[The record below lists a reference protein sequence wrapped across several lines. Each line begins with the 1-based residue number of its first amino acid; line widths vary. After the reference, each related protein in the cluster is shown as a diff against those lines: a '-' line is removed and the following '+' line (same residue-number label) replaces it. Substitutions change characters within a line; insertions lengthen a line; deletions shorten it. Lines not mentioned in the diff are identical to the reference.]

1 MLYTG
6 TEINIELK
14 MLSHTKINTA
24 SKNRANPKHKICKQ
38 NNAVGVCDQNRK
50 YGYIMRNAAFFS
62 HFCSVKK
69 CGGLVNI
76 PV

>member
-24 SKNRANPKHKICKQ
+24 SKNRAQPQTQ
-38 NNAVGVCDQNRK
+38 N
-50 YGYIMRNAAFFS
+50 
-62 HFCSVKK
+62 
-69 CGGLVNI
+69 L
-76 PV
+76 